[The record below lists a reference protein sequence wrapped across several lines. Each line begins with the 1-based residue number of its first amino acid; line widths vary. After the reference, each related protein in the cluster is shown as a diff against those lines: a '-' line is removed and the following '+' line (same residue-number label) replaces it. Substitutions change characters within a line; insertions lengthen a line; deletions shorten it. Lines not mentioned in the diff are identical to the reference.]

1 MKNLIEKIKKSWLI
15 KRTSAIIFMIS
26 MVVLFIVVTLAINNL
41 NLNPI
46 DFTSEKL
53 YTLTETSKERVKNI
67 DKDVSIYFVSYSD
80 NSAILDLAKQY
91 HNENEKINVE
101 IAKATER
108 PDLVDK
114 YGIEDET
121 EGIIVESGE
130 RSKVLTQS
138 DFYTYDTTT
147 NDEIDITEE
156 KLTNSILYVV
166 ADEIPTV
173 YLLEGYSNFSTSSNL
188 YYLSMYLENEVTELK
203 TLSVLTEGKVPE
215 DCNALIIMS
224 PSKDFDEITKNE
236 IINYINRGGNILW
249 FNSAITNNQE
259 LPNVNEVLGTYGIKP
274 FDYGVIYETDTSKM
288 MYQSP
293 GIIIPTVN
301 YSKITK
307 NIPAALLVN
316 ATKINLVSDDELSSL
331 NVTKT
336 ELMKTSDKAFFRK
349 DLTIQSDNKQTDEE
363 EASFVVGVELDK
375 KIDEANKKES
385 KLVIY
390 GENLFISDFTLSESS
405 TSPII
410 SFSYNKDVAIDSMA
424 YLADRE
430 DDIVIRKNTNTTIY
444 NATVEQNEIIQAIIF
459 GVPVIIISIGTFVW
473 QHRRRK
479 K

>member
-15 KRTSAIIFMIS
+15 KRTSTIIFMIS

-53 YTLTETSKERVKNI
+53 YTLTDTSKERVKII
-67 DKDVSIYFVSYSD
+67 DKDVNIYFVSYSE

-130 RSKVLTQS
+130 RSKVLTQT

-156 KLTNSILYVV
+156 KLTNSILYVA

-188 YYLSMYLENEVTELK
+188 RYLSMYLENEVTELK
-203 TLSVLTEGKVPE
+203 TLSVLTEGQIPE

-249 FNSAITNNQE
+249 FNSAVTNNQE

-274 FDYGVIYETDTSKM
+274 FDYGVIYEADTSKM

-349 DLTIQSDNKQTDEE
+349 DLTIQSENKQTDEE

-405 TSPII
+405 TAPII

-459 GVPVIIISIGTFVW
+459 GVPVIIIAVGTIVW

>member
-1 MKNLIEKIKKSWLI
+1 
-15 KRTSAIIFMIS
+15 
-26 MVVLFIVVTLAINNL
+26 
-41 NLNPI
+41 
-46 DFTSEKL
+46 
-53 YTLTETSKERVKNI
+53 
-67 DKDVSIYFVSYSD
+67 
-80 NSAILDLAKQY
+80 
-91 HNENEKINVE
+91 
-101 IAKATER
+101 
-108 PDLVDK
+108 
-114 YGIEDET
+114 
-121 EGIIVESGE
+121 
-130 RSKVLTQS
+130 
-138 DFYTYDTTT
+138 
-147 NDEIDITEE
+147 
-156 KLTNSILYVV
+156 
-166 ADEIPTV
+166 
-173 YLLEGYSNFSTSSNL
+173 
-188 YYLSMYLENEVTELK
+188 
-203 TLSVLTEGKVPE
+203 
-215 DCNALIIMS
+215 
-224 PSKDFDEITKNE
+224 
-236 IINYINRGGNILW
+236 
-249 FNSAITNNQE
+249 
-259 LPNVNEVLGTYGIKP
+259 
-274 FDYGVIYETDTSKM
+274 M

-349 DLTIQSDNKQTDEE
+349 DLTIQSENKQTDEE

-405 TSPII
+405 TAPII

-459 GVPVIIISIGTFVW
+459 GVPVIIIAVGTIVW